1 MPFVSE
7 SLVVERD
14 GTLVAL
20 VYPDPDSVAAEGKT
34 AEDVGALMEANRIA
48 LNKTLPVYSQIA
60 RFVIQEEEF
69 EKTPKK
75 SIKRFLY
82 Q

>member
-1 MPFVSE
+1 MVDRAGS
-7 SLVVERD
+7 
-14 GTLVAL
+14 LVAL
-20 VYPDPDSVAAEGKT
+20 VYPDTDRVAAEGKT
-34 AEDVGALMEANRIA
+34 AQDVIDIMEANRVAI
-48 LNKTLPVYSQIA
+48 NKTLPVYSQIS

>member
-1 MPFVSE
+1 MVDRAG
-7 SLVVERD
+7 V
-14 GTLVAL
+14 LVAL
-20 VYPDPDSVAAEGKT
+20 VYPDTDRVAAEGKSDQ
-34 AEDVGALMEANRIA
+34 DVVEIMESNRVNI
-48 LNKTLPVYSQIA
+48 NKTLPVYSQIA